1 MSSTAPRTPRKK
13 SAPAAR
19 AVVHRLPDGFAPS
32 AGNAL
37 AVLFGVELVEALQR
51 RRSDGAALCSPTRST
66 NAADGAA
73 CSGAGGADARAFR
86 APVGA
91 LAPVQELRG
100 GGDQSIFGLGQHDA
114 GGCGGGLGVG
124 WCGVRQY
131 RSG

>member
-37 AVLFGVELVEALQR
+37 AALFGVELIEALQR
-51 RRSDGAALCSPTRST
+51 RRTDGIPHCSPPSST
-66 NAADGAA
+66 SPADGAA
-73 CSGAGGADARAFR
+73 AGSARGADACAFR
-86 APVGA
+86 GPVVA

-100 GGDQSIFGLGQHDA
+100 GGA
-114 GGCGGGLGVG
+114 
-124 WCGVRQY
+124 
-131 RSG
+131 